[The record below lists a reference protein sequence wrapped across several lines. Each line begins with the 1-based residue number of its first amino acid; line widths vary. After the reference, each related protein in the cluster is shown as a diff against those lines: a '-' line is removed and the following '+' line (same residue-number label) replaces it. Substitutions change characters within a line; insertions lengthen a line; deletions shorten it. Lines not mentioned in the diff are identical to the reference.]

1 MGRKWLKYLSLICKH
16 SLFVCCVYLFVTSTI
31 ACTKSPGG
39 SVEELIKTAAPNF
52 NGLLTQ
58 TFLSASTTYVLNGN
72 CDPISYG
79 VEWSYNNST
88 WTEFPGG
95 CPLGT
100 FTLTVNFGGR
110 KKVYIRARTK
120 TGYTATAIATIK
132 LLLPPT
138 SPRLNLVNGSVSDD
152 EEGRGMQASL
162 ESVAT
167 ALSDTTPAATPVKI
181 QSSSV
186 DTAYGP

>member
-1 MGRKWLKYLSLICKH
+1 MGRKLFTSIYSLNYRVAITAVVCLSAVNL
-16 SLFVCCVYLFVTSTI
+16 I

-39 SVEELIKTAAPNF
+39 SVEELIKTNPPNF
-52 NGLLTQ
+52 GGQLTK
-58 TFLSASTTYVLNGN
+58 TFLSPSTTYALSGN

-88 WTEFPGG
+88 WTEFSGG
-95 CPLGT
+95 CPNGT
-100 FTLTVNFGGR
+100 FSLNVLFAGR
-110 KKVYIRARTK
+110 KLVYVRARTK

-138 SPRLNLVNGSVSDD
+138 SPQFNLANGSNSDNED
-152 EEGRGMQASL
+152 GAGMQSSTESL
-162 ESVAT
+162 AT
-167 ALSDTTPAATPVKI
+167 ALSATTGTVKI

-186 DTAYGP
+186 DSAYGP